1 MKNYCLTLVSVVILM
16 ISPWAVFA
24 VQNDTGAATVYKV
37 TVTKFEM
44 YNGSSWITVS
54 DGSST
59 VMDIAS
65 VTAGQVAGNFF
76 SGLNVPDGSYTQV
89 RVTISPSFTISG
101 SVGSDGSTIYTTATL
116 SGGACVSSASSANQ
130 AECTVS
136 VPGGLPDPTAD
147 VLPTTL
153 VITGGVPSHKIR
165 VNFDVSAAVQEGA
178 GETLVPGNPTV
189 TMQMI
194 ALQ

>member
-1 MKNYCLTLVSVVILM
+1 M

-65 VTAGQVAGNFF
+65 VTAGQVAGNF
-76 SGLNVPDGSYTQV
+76 
-89 RVTISPSFTISG
+89 SPG
-101 SVGSDGSTIYTTATL
+101 
-116 SGGACVSSASSANQ
+116 
-130 AECTVS
+130 
-136 VPGGLPDPTAD
+136 
-147 VLPTTL
+147 
-153 VITGGVPSHKIR
+153 
-165 VNFDVSAAVQEGA
+165 
-178 GETLVPGNPTV
+178 
-189 TMQMI
+189 
-194 ALQ
+194 

>member
-1 MKNYCLTLVSVVILM
+1 MRKFYVILIGGAILM
-16 ISPWAVFA
+16 MGFLPVFA
-24 VQNDTGAATVYKV
+24 VQNDTGPATVYKV

-54 DGSST
+54 NGSST

-65 VTAGQVAGNFF
+65 VSAGQVAGNFF
-76 SGLNVPDGSYTQV
+76 AGLNVPDGSYTQV
-89 RVTISPSFTISG
+89 RVTISPTFTISG

-116 SGGACVSSASSANQ
+116 SGGACVSSSSSASQ
-130 AECTVS
+130 AECIVA
-136 VPGGLPDPTAD
+136 VPGGLGDPQPD

-153 VITGGVPSHKIR
+153 VVTNGVPSHKIR

-178 GETLVPGNPTV
+178 GEVIFPGTPTV

-194 ALQ
+194 AL